1 LTITSALK
9 SLLGTFNSKHD
20 AEKAMENMKQCE
32 KS

>member
-1 LTITSALK
+1 M